1 MKILIFVVIFLYVFF
16 FCSLAADYNKNRA
29 LIEQNFIWLLVIA
42 FLLVGLAEWALV
54 PPVKGSANENKFEA
68 VVNNEV
74 QHFKKCKKENGYKV
88 CEAASGK
95 EVVVD
100 DFWKK

>member
-1 MKILIFVVIFLYVFF
+1 MGVAFYFLI
-16 FCSLAADYNKNRA
+16 ADYNKNRA

-42 FLLVGLAEWALV
+42 FLLVGLAEWALAS
-54 PPVKGSANENKFEA
+54 PVKGSANESEFEA

-74 QHFKKCKKENGYKV
+74 QHFNKCKKENGYNI
-88 CEAASGK
+88 CEADFGK

>member
-1 MKILIFVVIFLYVFF
+1 MKILIFIVIFFYMGS

-42 FLLVGLAEWALV
+42 FLLVGLAEWALAS
-54 PPVKGSANENKFEA
+54 PVKGSANENKFEA

-74 QHFKKCKKENGYKV
+74 QHFKKCKKENGHNI
-88 CEAASGK
+88 CEADFGK
-95 EVVVD
+95 EIVVD

>member
-1 MKILIFVVIFLYVFF
+1 MKILIFVVIFLYGFF

-42 FLLVGLAEWALV
+42 FLLVGLAEWALAS
-54 PPVKGSANENKFEA
+54 PVKGSANENKFEA

-74 QHFKKCKKENGYKV
+74 QHFKKCKKENGHNI
-88 CEAASGK
+88 CEANSGK
-95 EVVVD
+95 EIVVD
-100 DFWKK
+100 DFWEK